1 MEYSLRYYESRN
13 QLNAIILENMIDI
26 PLLQEG
32 DTSFEEEACF
42 IFSHAYEICRIMIK
56 ESPVPMWRLPDFYR
70 LARFESNN
78 DDVNTIVKS
87 LTISVVLILT
97 EHFDEKWKFFNQDV
111 RKKMRDYLDELCI
124 SSETIELFGSQVRNI
139 NGLTACIKAHK
150 TLKRGTNIDIV
161 ISAEEFY
168 SQNRKL
174 STENEPDEKDRRIAE
189 LEAKV
194 VELEKNTQI
203 SKEDID
209 KMFQD
214 DDTEQTKIVDSENA
228 ERIKSLKEQLDNE
241 KEENKKLKEE
251 VEFHKK
257 EREDMLKELLL
268 TIIHKESDMKEFL
281 ELIDGRSDT
290 EIIDTVK
297 DWVKREKI
305 HRKMKNRPLWQILY
319 AAKIYK
325 KGEPNWNAALRKY

>member
-1 MEYSLRYYESRN
+1 M
-13 QLNAIILENMIDI
+13 
-26 PLLQEG
+26 
-32 DTSFEEEACF
+32 
-42 IFSHAYEICRIMIK
+42 
-56 ESPVPMWRLPDFYR
+56 
-70 LARFESNN
+70 
-78 DDVNTIVKS
+78 
-87 LTISVVLILT
+87 
-97 EHFDEKWKFFNQDV
+97 
-111 RKKMRDYLDELCI
+111 
-124 SSETIELFGSQVRNI
+124 
-139 NGLTACIKAHK
+139 
-150 TLKRGTNIDIV
+150 
-161 ISAEEFY
+161 
-168 SQNRKL
+168 
-174 STENEPDEKDRRIAE
+174 
-189 LEAKV
+189 V